1 MQLRDYQ
8 SECSDAIIDDLEIYD
23 SAAAVLPTGAGKSLI
38 EVDIIDRLLEGMP
51 FDHCILF
58 LCHIK
63 DLTTQLYE
71 TYKAHGK
78 NPKNAFLFM
87 GSQKRPRFSSKILF
101 STMQSA
107 SRDKRKLDSP
117 LGKKVTHIVIDEA
130 HFFGVKSYE
139 TICDE
144 FYPDAK
150 VIGFSATP
158 FRQNQFSFSMFDR
171 VSYAIDI
178 KTLIDRGFLVPP
190 VLVQMAFPNEN
201 FSTRMASIVK
211 IWTEKEKPR
220 KMVSIVYFP
229 TVEQALEARNVFSG
243 VGART
248 EFVDAKT
255 VEKDTARIY
264 TDARQGKVDVIVNVN
279 KISTGIDIPGI
290 AAVFM
295 PYPTKSVVQYLQRI
309 GRSLRPFGDK
319 KEANIYVFSSA
330 PSIKRGDWQHIHDFA
345 LDVEKD
351 PTTPGE
357 ELASE
362 LDFLELDPKSNADRI
377 AWTMAAMEAV
387 SLLESNGLP
396 DISRLVAYKQ
406 FPQKYSRVVA
416 DIIKKIQRPPE
427 VVGEKLTDLQS
438 RMLTEKFKFKPQHIK
453 EVNKAEASELISG
466 LMKYHQRSPFVIPS
480 GPMAGKHCADLP
492 GLYKKNVK
500 DPVTKKILRSWY
512 QAGRPRNDM

>member
-8 SECSDAIIDDLEIYD
+8 SECSDAIVKDLETYD
-23 SAAAVLPTGAGKSLI
+23 RVSAVLPTGSGKSLI
-38 EVDIIDRLLEGMP
+38 EIDIIDRLMVDTP

-63 DLTTQLYE
+63 DLAVQLYE
-71 TYKAHGK
+71 SYQAHGK
-78 NPKNAFLFM
+78 SPKAAFMYVGTRKPF
-87 GSQKRPRFSSKILF
+87 FSSKILF

-107 SRDKRKLDSP
+107 CSDKRRLNKP
-117 LGKKVTHIVIDEA
+117 LGKRVTHIVIDEA

-139 TICDE
+139 KICDE

-171 VSYAIDI
+171 VSFAIDI

-190 VLVQMAFPNEN
+190 SLIQMAFPDDN

-211 IWTEKEKPR
+211 IWKEKEKPR

-255 VEKDTARIY
+255 VERDSARIY
-264 TDARQGKVDVIVNVN
+264 NAARLGKVDVIVNVN

-290 AAVFM
+290 AAIFM
-295 PYPTKSVVQYLQRI
+295 PYPTKSVTQYLQRI
-309 GRSLRPFGDK
+309 GRALRPFKDK

-357 ELASE
+357 DLASE
-362 LDFLELDPKSNADRI
+362 LDFLELDPKSNSDRI
-377 AWTMAAMEAV
+377 AWTMAAMAAV
-387 SLLESNGLP
+387 NLLESNGLP

-416 DIIKKIQRPPE
+416 EIIKQIQSPKE
-427 VVGEKLTDLQS
+427 KSGENLSLLQ
-438 RMLTEKFKFKPQHIK
+438 RKMLTEKFKFKPHHIK
-453 EVNKAEASELISG
+453 DVNKAEASELISG
-466 LMKYHQRSPFVIPS
+466 LMKYHQRSPFIIPA
-480 GPMAGKHCADLP
+480 GPMAGKHCSEVP

-500 DPVTKKILRSWY
+500 DPVARRILRSWY
-512 QAGRPRNDM
+512 QAGRPGNEV

>member
-1 MQLRDYQ
+1 MLLRDYQ
-8 SECSDAIIDDLEIYD
+8 SECSNAVIKDLETYD
-23 SAAAVLPTGAGKSLI
+23 RVAAVLPTGSGKSLI
-38 EVDIIDRLLEGMP
+38 EVDIIDRLVEDMP

-71 TYKAHGK
+71 TYQAHGI
-78 NPKNAFLFM
+78 NPKSAFLYM
-87 GSQKRPRFSSKILF
+87 GTQRKPFFSSKIIF

-107 SRDKRKLDSP
+107 SQEKRKLDKP
-117 LGKKVTHIVIDEA
+117 LGKKVTHIIIDEA

-139 TICDE
+139 KICDE
-144 FYPDAK
+144 FYPGAK

-190 VLVQMAFPNEN
+190 RLIQMAFPDEN

-211 IWTEKEKPR
+211 IWQEKEKSR

-229 TVEQALEARNVFSG
+229 TIEQALEARNVFSG

-248 EFVDAKT
+248 EFIDAQT
-255 VEKDTARIY
+255 IEKDTARIY
-264 TDARQGKVDVIVNVN
+264 TSARNGKVDVIVNVN

-290 AAVFM
+290 AAIFM
-295 PYPTKSVVQYLQRI
+295 PYPTKSVTQYLQRI
-309 GRSLRPFGDK
+309 GRALRPFKDK

-351 PTTPGE
+351 PTSPGE
-357 ELASE
+357 DLASE

-377 AWTMAAMEAV
+377 AWTMAAIQAV

-396 DISRLVAYKQ
+396 DISKLVAYKQ

-416 DIIKKIQRPPE
+416 EIIKKIQSPTERS
-427 VVGEKLTDLQS
+427 GEKLSSLQTK
-438 RMLTEKFKFKPQHIK
+438 MLIEKFKFKPHHIK
-453 EVNKAEASELISG
+453 EINKAEASELISG
-466 LMKYHQRSPFVIPS
+466 LIKYHKRSPFIIPS

-500 DPVTKKILRSWY
+500 DPVSKKILRSWY

>member
-1 MQLRDYQ
+1 MRLRDYQ
-8 SECSDAIIDDLEIYD
+8 SECSDAVIKDLETYD
-23 SAAAVLPTGAGKSLI
+23 RVGAVLPTGSGKSLI
-38 EVDIIDRLLEGMP
+38 EVDIIDRLLEDMP

-71 TYKAHGK
+71 TYQAHGE
-78 NPKNAFLFM
+78 NPKAAFLYM
-87 GSQKRPRFSSKILF
+87 GTTRRPFFSSKVLF

-107 SRDKRKLDSP
+107 SQEKRRLDSP

-139 TICDE
+139 KICDE
-144 FYPDAK
+144 FYPGAK

-158 FRQNQFSFSMFDR
+158 FRENQFSFAMFDR

-178 KTLIDRGFLVPP
+178 KTMIDRGFLVPP
-190 VLVQMAFPNEN
+190 SLIQMAFPDEA

-211 IWTEKEKPR
+211 IWQEKEKPR
-220 KMVSIVYFP
+220 KMVSICYFP

-255 VEKDTARIY
+255 IEKDTARIY
-264 TDARQGKVDVIVNVN
+264 KAARDGKVDVIVNVN
-279 KISTGIDIPGI
+279 KISTGIDIPAI
-290 AAVFM
+290 AAIFM

-309 GRSLRPFGDK
+309 GRALRPFGDK
-319 KEANIYVFSSA
+319 KEAHIYVFSSA

-351 PTTPGE
+351 PTSPGE
-357 ELASE
+357 DLASE

-377 AWTMAAMEAV
+377 AWTMAAMQAV
-387 SLLESNGLP
+387 NLLESNGLP

-406 FPQKYSRVVA
+406 FPQKYSRVVSE
-416 DIIKKIQRPPE
+416 IIKKIQSPTERS
-427 VVGEKLTDLQS
+427 GEKLSNLQTK
-438 RMLTEKFKFKPQHIK
+438 MLIEKFKFKPHHIK
-453 EVNKAEASELISG
+453 EVSKAEASELISG
-466 LMKYHQRSPFVIPS
+466 LIKYHQRSPFIIPS

-500 DPVTKKILRSWY
+500 DPVAKKILRSWY
-512 QAGRPRNDM
+512 QSGRPRNDM